1 MVVKK
6 VVIVR
11 DLVSRSTT
19 EARCLQAFLFAIQ
32 PYIPTGIDQPIRP
45 IDSDISP
52 LTRTLFLDLA
62 TGRVWSDG
70 SWLTSCLWVVVS
82 KHHCSPPSVRFPAG
96 CEHDDAA
103 AVTRERSVSMPNRTL
118 SPRCHHGL
126 RRAIT
131 KGHPVDSNLT
141 EGMQQQCSRL

>member
-1 MVVKK
+1 VVVKK

-32 PYIPTGIDQPIRP
+32 PYIPPGIDQPIRP

-82 KHHCSPPSVRFPAG
+82 KHRCSPHSV
-96 CEHDDAA
+96 HI
-103 AVTRERSVSMPNRTL
+103 S
-118 SPRCHHGL
+118 
-126 RRAIT
+126 
-131 KGHPVDSNLT
+131 
-141 EGMQQQCSRL
+141 SRL